1 MSQLLTDKLVTPCGD
16 ITTSAAGGYLDA
28 AGNVFGSPGFLPNY
42 VVDYAGNLGF
52 IPLLTNNCAVVAT
65 IIGTALPPGPWE
77 MQLGTVETVG
87 AHLGSIATNY
97 VNAGNLTSFASLNT
111 IGYVDGNISGTGTFN
126 IKAGPQTIAG
136 VTYGGNGLQIFTG
149 TNTCAGIFNM
159 EAGTNVQFGDDC
171 SNAVTKWAGNL
182 TIQTG
187 ATATQYTSFPNATYL
202 CQALTNTGT
211 YNVIGCGTCGVGGI
225 NYASTVANNGVI
237 NIDDAAWAAQSTW
250 SGAGTVNVK
259 DGGTLVTNAAA
270 SGSTNTIN
278 INGCGWCGSTGA
290 TLGAINVAS
299 TGTFTAKIKVQTAS
313 CIKANTNQ
321 STTFSGVLSGGAPL
335 NVSSLAAT
343 KPNAIQHFT
352 NTANTYYGTMT
363 VDGTTINASHGTS
376 LQYAKIVL
384 ANGGRLGSSASQ
396 TIGSLAST
404 DPTTYWSS
412 ADSLSHFIKNNG
424 ITTFAGRLLWNGG
437 SNTANFYL
445 EGGSSNVLTMT
456 GTGSTGNLYV
466 RNGSKVI
473 MQGGTWT
480 GTNGQIRAS
489 AGSTVS
495 AGTSTTGSAVLIYL
509 DATSA
514 LDVYAS
520 GASTGIINTGTG
532 TSLLSAGWKVN
543 LKDPLPA
550 GTHVIWKNTG
560 AAITQLPVI
569 GENLSGRTVVSFA
582 WNNAVTPKTLSV
594 ILA

>member
-87 AHLGSIATNY
+87 EHLGSIATNY

>member
-343 KPNAIQHFT
+343 KPNAIQHFS
-352 NTANTYYGTMT
+352 NTGNTYYGTMT
-363 VDGTTINASHGTS
+363 VTGTTLNASYGTS

>member
-1 MSQLLTDKLVTPCGD
+1 
-16 ITTSAAGGYLDA
+16 
-28 AGNVFGSPGFLPNY
+28 
-42 VVDYAGNLGF
+42 
-52 IPLLTNNCAVVAT
+52 
-65 IIGTALPPGPWE
+65 
-77 MQLGTVETVG
+77 
-87 AHLGSIATNY
+87 
-97 VNAGNLTSFASLNT
+97 
-111 IGYVDGNISGTGTFN
+111 
-126 IKAGPQTIAG
+126 
-136 VTYGGNGLQIFTG
+136 
-149 TNTCAGIFNM
+149 
-159 EAGTNVQFGDDC
+159 
-171 SNAVTKWAGNL
+171 
-182 TIQTG
+182 
-187 ATATQYTSFPNATYL
+187 
-202 CQALTNTGT
+202 
-211 YNVIGCGTCGVGGI
+211 
-225 NYASTVANNGVI
+225 
-237 NIDDAAWAAQSTW
+237 
-250 SGAGTVNVK
+250 
-259 DGGTLVTNAAA
+259 
-270 SGSTNTIN
+270 
-278 INGCGWCGSTGA
+278 
-290 TLGAINVAS
+290 
-299 TGTFTAKIKVQTAS
+299 
-313 CIKANTNQ
+313 
-321 STTFSGVLSGGAPL
+321 
-335 NVSSLAAT
+335 
-343 KPNAIQHFT
+343 
-352 NTANTYYGTMT
+352 MT

-384 ANGGRLGSSASQ
+384 ANGGRLSSSASQ